1 MFSTLIFVARI
12 PVCMC
17 MCMCVCKSVYF
28 VFVWWQ
34 ICVCD
39 IIHTHTWICVC
50 DIIYTHTW
58 IYKNVSVCVCLN
70 RPPPYMHACVY
81 ACVFMHA
88 CMRACVRVC
97 VRTYMQK
104 SHHIPKKCMGACRMK
119 LTVSDKPLRHGLELL
134 LLLVQSQRSR
144 CYWVATYTSPYFPTA
159 TFSSS

>member
-1 MFSTLIFVARI
+1 M
-12 PVCMC
+12 
-17 MCMCVCKSVYF
+17 K
-28 VFVWWQ
+28 
-34 ICVCD
+34 
-39 IIHTHTWICVC
+39 
-50 DIIYTHTW
+50 
-58 IYKNVSVCVCLN
+58 KNVSVCVCLKFH
-70 RPPPYMHACVY
+70 PPSYMHACVY

-144 CYWVATYTSPYFPTA
+144 CYWVAPYTSPYGRV
-159 TFSSS
+159 FSNSYLQLIIKRPVRSFLPSALIRCPLVVCNQHIRIAQMMTMTWIKSECIVTVSAF